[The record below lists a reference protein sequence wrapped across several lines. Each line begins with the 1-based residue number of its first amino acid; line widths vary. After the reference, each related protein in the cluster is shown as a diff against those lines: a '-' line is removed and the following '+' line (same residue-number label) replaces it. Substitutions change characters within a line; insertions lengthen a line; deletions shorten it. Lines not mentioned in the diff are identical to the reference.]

1 MANNRNGA
9 PRRRGSQIY
18 QTNGAAAY
26 DIYRLP
32 NREME
37 SGNAARRLK
46 KPAPRHRARP
56 KPRPKAKL
64 TLAPLSVMGLLA
76 AACMLVFVLCGYVQ
90 LFEETAQV
98 SELQAQ
104 LRDAQAYQE
113 RLEATYDSK
122 IDLDVIQEQAEALG
136 MTLPNSRQ
144 TVYLNL
150 EGVDRA
156 VISEGGTENVAQTA
170 WEAIRRSIH
179 TLMEYFG

>member
-1 MANNRNGA
+1 MAQNRSGTS
-9 PRRRGSQIY
+9 RRRGDQIY

-32 NREME
+32 NRKTE

-46 KPAPRHRARP
+46 EPERRRHVRPR
-56 KPRPKAKL
+56 PRPKAKL
-64 TLAPLSVMGLLA
+64 SVAPLAVVGLMA
-76 AACMLVFVLCGYVQ
+76 AACMLIFVLCGYVQ
-90 LFEETAQV
+90 LFEETAMV
-98 SELQAQ
+98 SELQSQ
-104 LRDAQAYQE
+104 LSEAQAYQE

-122 IDLDVIQEQAEALG
+122 IDLDVIQQQAEALG

-144 TVYLNL
+144 TVYLTL

-156 VISEGGTENVAQTA
+156 VLSDGGEENVLETA
-170 WEAIRRSIH
+170 WTAIGRSIR

>member
-1 MANNRNGA
+1 MAQDRNGA
-9 PRRRGSQIY
+9 PRRDNRIY

-26 DIYRLP
+26 DIYRIP

-46 KPAPRHRARP
+46 EPERRRRVRP

-64 TLAPLSVMGLLA
+64 TVAPLAVVGLLA
-76 AACMLVFVLCGYVQ
+76 VACMLIFVLCGYVQ
-90 LFEETAQV
+90 LFEETALVSDLQV
-98 SELQAQ
+98 Q
-104 LRDAQAYQE
+104 LSDAQAYQE

-122 IDLDVIQEQAEALG
+122 IDLDVIQQQAEALG

-156 VISEGGTENVAQTA
+156 VISESGEESVAQTA
-170 WEAIRRSIH
+170 WTAINRSIH